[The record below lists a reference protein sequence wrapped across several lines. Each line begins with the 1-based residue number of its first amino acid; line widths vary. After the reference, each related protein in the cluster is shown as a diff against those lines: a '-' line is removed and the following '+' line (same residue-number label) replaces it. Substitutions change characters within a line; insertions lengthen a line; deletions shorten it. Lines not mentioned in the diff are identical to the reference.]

1 MIYIDVRTPSEY
13 NEGHVP
19 GAINFDVADMLLGE
33 LPDVAHDAEIV
44 LYCRSGGRA
53 ETALGIMQKAG
64 FTNVK
69 NSGGYSDLV

>member
-1 MIYIDVRTPSEY
+1 MIYIDVRTTDEY
-13 NEGHVP
+13 NDGHVP

-33 LPDVAHDAEIV
+33 LPDVSKDAEIV

-64 FTNVK
+64 FTNVT
-69 NSGGYSDLV
+69 NGGGYLDLV

>member
-1 MIYIDVRTPSEY
+1 MIYIDVRTPDEY
-13 NEGHVP
+13 NEAHVP
-19 GAINFDVADMLLGE
+19 GAINFDLAEMMLGE
-33 LPDVAHDAEIV
+33 LPEVPLDAEIV

-69 NSGGYSDLV
+69 NGGGYTDLV